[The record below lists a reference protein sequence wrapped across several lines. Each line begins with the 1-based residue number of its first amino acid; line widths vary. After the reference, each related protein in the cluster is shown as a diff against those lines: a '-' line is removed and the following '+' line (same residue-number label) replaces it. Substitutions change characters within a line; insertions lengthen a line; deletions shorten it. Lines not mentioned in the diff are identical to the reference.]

1 MYKKHLMIAVA
12 ATTLTWNIG
21 LSKADDHG
29 TSEEAAP
36 ASPVKTRA
44 IYDNQFNPSVGIVL
58 NGKLTEFSAAT
69 SEFAGFGVEEEGER
83 SREGIQI
90 DESEINFSASVDD
103 KFYGSITAAIVRE
116 DGSDI
121 VELEEAYGLTL
132 PGSGLPTGLA
142 AKMGR
147 AFWTLGYLN
156 EHHAHADDFA
166 DRPLPYRVYLNKAFN
181 DDGIE
186 LSYIL
191 PTDIYAEVGGGSF
204 RGDDFPLGGG
214 DGEILRQWSAYARI
228 GGDIGLNQSW
238 RAGGYMLSGNPT
250 GGRTSNEDAVT
261 FIGDSDL
268 LAADFRYTLAPTGN
282 PNAQEVTL
290 QGEYFYR
297 DESGTYQDTGSTT
310 GAVLFSDSSKGW
322 YAQAVYK
329 FNQQWRIGTRYS
341 RLTAA
346 DVPAGLAGSTL
357 DASGHDP
364 KAYAAMIDWTN
375 SEFSRIRFQY
385 NHEKLT
391 AGLSDNQMILQ
402 YVMSIGA
409 HGAHKY

>member
-1 MYKKHLMIAVA
+1 MYTKHLIFAAV
-12 ATTLTWNIG
+12 TTALTWNIAS
-21 LSKADDHG
+21 SKADNQ
-29 TSEEAAP
+29 TN
-36 ASPVKTRA
+36 PVETRA

-69 SEFAGFGVEEEGER
+69 SEFAGFGVGEEGER
-83 SREGIQI
+83 SREGIQV

-103 KFYGSITAAIVRE
+103 KFYGSMTAAIVRE

-121 VELEEAYGLTL
+121 VELEEAYGMTL

-142 AKMGR
+142 VKMGR

-156 EHHAHADDFA
+156 EHHAHSDDFA
-166 DRPLPYRVYLNKAFN
+166 DRPLPYRVFLNKSFN
-181 DDGIE
+181 DDGVE
-186 LSYIL
+186 ASYIL

-214 DGEILRQWSAYARI
+214 DGEILRQWSAFARI

-238 RAGGYMLSGNPT
+238 RVGSYMLSGNPT

-268 LAADFRYTLAPTGN
+268 LVADFRYTLAPTGN
-282 PNAQEVTL
+282 PNSQEVTL
-290 QGEYFYR
+290 QGEYFRR
-297 DESGTYQDTGSTT
+297 DESGTYQDTGSST
-310 GAVLFSDSSKGW
+310 GVVAFSDSSKGW

-341 RLTAA
+341 RLTAPS
-346 DVPAGLAGSTL
+346 VPAGLAGSTL

-391 AGLSDNQMILQ
+391 AGLSDNQIILQ

-409 HGAHKY
+409 HGSHKY